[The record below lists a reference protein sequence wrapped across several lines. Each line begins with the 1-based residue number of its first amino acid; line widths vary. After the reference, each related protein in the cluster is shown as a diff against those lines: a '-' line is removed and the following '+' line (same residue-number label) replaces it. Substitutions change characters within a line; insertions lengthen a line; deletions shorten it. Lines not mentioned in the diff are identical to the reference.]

1 MSTELTEKPKNN
13 EQQDLKVNNQ
23 NPEHESDQRPLKN
36 PLLIQNI
43 GLNTDI
49 YALTWTALRN
59 DVWEDMDE
67 FRGTKITLL
76 PENYLWLKMKF
87 FLFIILVILT
97 VSVLFWEVFTHD
109 LYTPASWSIIVLRI
123 TLVTWAQK
131 KLGPEFSQG
140 ISMLRYAFRY
150 SDDFSYPFFASFVSC
165 CQIFIACIT
174 MVCIILFVCMADTAL
189 ELIMNFAGLS
199 IISELDDWIGGLI
212 VCDAPVGETKVHKN
226 ELFDLK
232 DINTRMCLN
241 DKLSFLTEK
250 MEIVD
255 DQNFEFSRF
264 WFIKCF
270 SYILFAL
277 PWSLLPLIT
286 LPVNY
291 LLLKSQHH
299 KVPIA

>member
-1 MSTELTEKPKNN
+1 MTELTNATGDTKTKDENKLHEDGH
-13 EQQDLKVNNQ
+13 EQLNLG
-23 NPEHESDQRPLKN
+23 RPLKN

-49 YALTWTALRN
+49 YAITWTALRN
-59 DVWEDMDE
+59 DVWEDIDL
-67 FRGTKITLL
+67 FRETKISLL
-76 PENYLWLKMKF
+76 PANYLWLKTKF
-87 FLFIILVILT
+87 LLFITLVILT
-97 VSVLFWEVFTHD
+97 VAVLFWEVFTHD

-150 SDDFSYPFFASFVSC
+150 SEDFSYSFFACFVSC
-165 CQIFIACIT
+165 CQMFIACIT
-174 MVCIILFVCMADTAL
+174 MMCIILFVCMADTAL

-212 VCDAPVGETKVHKN
+212 VCDTPVGQTDIHKN

-232 DINTRMCLN
+232 NINERMCLN
-241 DKLSFLTEK
+241 DKLSLITEK
-250 MEIVD
+250 LEIVD
-255 DQNFEFSRF
+255 DQNWEFSRF

-270 SYILFAL
+270 SYIIFAL
-277 PWSLLPLIT
+277 PWSLLPLVT
-286 LPVNY
+286 LPLNY
-291 LLLKSQHH
+291 FLLKYQHH
-299 KVPIA
+299 KVPIE